1 MWLRLEAGFG
11 EVSEAGCGQRCHSM
25 WALRTQQGAV
35 HRPGGPAQR
44 TRSRGVSGGWGCG
57 VAEGPAGVVGAE
69 SVALLRG
76 IPAPRTERT
85 PGPSGVPAPRP
96 RCRLDAGLHA
106 RPVSSCSSFLLTLT
120 VIVGRMRRGDTYF
133 YGCPRV
139 PASACSVS
147 FFSPTFHALTHL
159 ALTAWCSVTWRR
171 LTSDSSST
179 PASV

>member
-1 MWLRLEAGFG
+1 MQASGPE
-11 EVSEAGCGQRCHSM
+11 RCHSV
-25 WALRTQQGAV
+25 WAPRPMRIQQGAV

-171 LTSDSSST
+171 LTLVSSST